1 MSNTLYGSP
10 TVYTKLHKNRFIS
23 EGHGRSRGNRDPI
36 DALWLGS
43 RTPLRTLH
51 LRCAAGIL
59 CSRIYQG
66 TASKPTG
73 SRAERREFP
82 RVARDTVTR
91 HSPHQRGARLHLFS
105 RELEPSQVYGTR
117 QRLFPSRFK
126 EVSRGKGT
134 GRWSPAF
141 SRFRCTDATFRSVV
155 APVLVFVGRQP
166 DPATLTSSSFSA
178 QPGLAFKDKGHD
190 GAHVL
195 VSYK

>member
-43 RTPLRTLH
+43 RAPLRTLH

-91 HSPHQRGARLHLFS
+91 HSPHQRGARLHLSSVSWKSTEQGNDFS
-105 RELEPSQVYGTR
+105 LPD
-117 QRLFPSRFK
+117 SRK
-126 EVSRGKGT
+126 YHAEKGT
-134 GRWSPAF
+134 GR
-141 SRFRCTDATFRSVV
+141 
-155 APVLVFVGRQP
+155 
-166 DPATLTSSSFSA
+166 
-178 QPGLAFKDKGHD
+178 
-190 GAHVL
+190 
-195 VSYK
+195 

>member
-43 RTPLRTLH
+43 RAPLRTLH

-105 RELEPSQVYGTR
+105 RELEPSLRNKATTFPFQIQGSVTR
-117 QRLFPSRFK
+117 KRNRPVIASLFSFQMHGCNL
-126 EVSRGKGT
+126 SFG
-134 GRWSPAF
+134 GR
-141 SRFRCTDATFRSVV
+141 
-155 APVLVFVGRQP
+155 
-166 DPATLTSSSFSA
+166 SSFGVCWQAARSCYVNVFLIQCSA
-178 QPGLAFKDKGHD
+178 RTSF
-190 GAHVL
+190 
-195 VSYK
+195 